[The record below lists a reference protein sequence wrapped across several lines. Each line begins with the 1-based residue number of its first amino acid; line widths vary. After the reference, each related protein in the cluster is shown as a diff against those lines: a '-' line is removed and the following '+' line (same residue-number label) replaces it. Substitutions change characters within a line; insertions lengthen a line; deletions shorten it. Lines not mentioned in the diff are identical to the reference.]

1 MSCGSNLAHH
11 LLYVNKVLREHS
23 HVHSLL
29 TAYGCFQA
37 IAAELS
43 GHVRD
48 QMAYNA

>member
-1 MSCGSNLAHH
+1 MSCGSDLAHH
-11 LLYVNKVLREHS
+11 LLYVNKVLWEHS
-23 HVHSLL
+23 HVHLLL

-37 IAAELS
+37 TAAKLS